1 MGSICT
7 RVAKSYLVINILHI
21 SDGLSLTVI
30 AMAVIAL
37 FFLISAGE
45 RYMS

>member
-7 RVAKSYLVINILHI
+7 RVAKSYLVINAHI
-21 SDGLSLTVI
+21 SDGLSLRVI